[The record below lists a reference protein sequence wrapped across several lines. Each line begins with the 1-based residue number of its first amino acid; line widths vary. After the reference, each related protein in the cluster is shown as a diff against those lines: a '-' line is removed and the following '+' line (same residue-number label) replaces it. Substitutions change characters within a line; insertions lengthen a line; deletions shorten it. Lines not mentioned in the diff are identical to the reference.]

1 MNPQNIG
8 PRGGMAKPQR
18 CFPNSEKGESI
29 FDNGG
34 HRTSSSWSWA
44 WGLLIFII
52 IVLLIIFIC
61 CWCKRSPADYVMGMR
76 EVYASTVDC
85 NGNRGPMEKF
95 IIPVRIAVQNACTPI
110 KYAINSAPAC
120 ATSYA
125 SPQQAYIPP
134 QPSMC
139 VTNDACPMPQMQ
151 PQMPVMCAKPQMAT
165 CSTTCQMPALGM
177 VSTAAPMGPP
187 RTML

>member
-1 MNPQNIG
+1 MNSQKV
-8 PRGGMAKPQR
+8 GMAKPQR

-29 FDNGG
+29 FDNGNAG
-34 HRTSSSWSWA
+34 HRSSWSWA

-61 CWCKRSPADYVMGMR
+61 CWCKRSPADYVMGMQ

-110 KYAINSAPAC
+110 KYAINSCAPQA
-120 ATSYA
+120 
-125 SPQQAYIPP
+125 QQAYIPP

-139 VTNDACPMPQMQ
+139 VTNDACAPTQM
-151 PQMPVMCAKPQMAT
+151 QMPVMCAKPQMAT

-177 VSTAAPMGPP
+177 TSVSGTAMPMGPP